1 MQGFQLLEQCFR
13 KECGAQ
19 ELDAPPAQQF
29 QASSILS
36 PNLFFPPFF
45 LASSPLHPA
54 RDMVS
59 TKDLAL
65 ALAAS
70 CTSEDKKHSRRRKRT
85 RLWTGGF
92 KIETMTAHS
101 QVHGKSITQFISPAG
116 PCSIIK
122 VSMLRSGDVQKFGD
136 CVQTVQSLKRLMSLT
151 IMLTVMVALLRP
163 FAMCTSWCMMCTEH
177 NVISSK
183 SADQCAQR
191 LCHVHEVMF
200 PRGSVWSL

>member
-36 PNLFFPPFF
+36 PNLFLPPCF

-122 VSMLRSGDVQKFGD
+122 VSMLALFRRRPKVWRLRSDRAESEEVD
-136 CVQTVQSLKRLMSLT
+136 ESDD
-151 IMLTVMVALLRP
+151 
-163 FAMCTSWCMMCTEH
+163 H
-177 NVISSK
+177 
-183 SADQCAQR
+183 ADRDGGIAEAICN
-191 LCHVHEVMF
+191 VHELVHD
-200 PRGSVWSL
+200 VH